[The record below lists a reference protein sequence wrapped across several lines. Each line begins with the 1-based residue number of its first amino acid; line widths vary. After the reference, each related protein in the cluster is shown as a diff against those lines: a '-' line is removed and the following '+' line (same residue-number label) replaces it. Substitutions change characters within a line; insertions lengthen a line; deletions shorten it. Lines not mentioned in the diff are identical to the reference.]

1 MTFVSPN
8 QPVLIR
14 LIDWTRKQTEI
25 IEPGIESCDQQ
36 FATVKAV
43 LIGNGFAFVAA
54 RLCTMIICINYGWD
68 VDSSLPGL
76 FVLECKAPM
85 GKLSSQQNTFM
96 LERCRQNGKKL

>member
-1 MTFVSPN
+1 M
-8 QPVLIR
+8 
-14 LIDWTRKQTEI
+14 EI

-68 VDSSLPGL
+68 VDSSARLICSRVQSAEGEIIVTTKH
-76 FVLECKAPM
+76 FHARAM
-85 GKLSSQQNTFM
+85 ST
-96 LERCRQNGKKL
+96 ERKEIVNSRRGDDCVTN